1 MKIRRKTPLTGR
13 QRIRSAA
20 DSGKPAAFSYYANRD
35 EQAVSGRQI
44 QREQRKQRRT
54 DLLRF
59 WLQRSGLVILTI
71 ALLASV
77 ANALSLTSAAKVLPL
92 KNGAKNLFLH
102 DQTEYEA
109 KAQELLSASPWN
121 RNKVTIDTAK
131 VSRQMKGAFP
141 ELTSVSVSLPLLA
154 HRPVIY
160 IETAEP
166 ALLLTTIGGTYLVD
180 STGKALLTG
189 GDIDRVASRELPVVA
204 DQSNLQVRLNTPAVS
219 SQQIAFIETIAA
231 QLKARKV
238 KIASMTLPPSANE
251 LYVQIADKP
260 YFVKFNMQNAD
271 TARQQAGTFLATITQ
286 LEKQGATPSKYVD
299 VRVAGRA
306 YYQ

>member
-1 MKIRRKTPLTGR
+1 MKIRRKAPPTGR
-13 QRIRSAA
+13 QRIRSAS

-35 EQAVSGRQI
+35 EQPASGRQV
-44 QREQRKQRRT
+44 QREQRKQKRT

-59 WLQRSGLVILTI
+59 WLQRFGLVVLTL

-77 ANALSLTSAAKVLPL
+77 ANALSLSSAAKVLPL
-92 KNGAKNLFLH
+92 ENGGKDLFLH
-102 DQTEYEA
+102 DQAEYEA
-109 KAQELLSASPWN
+109 KAQEILSASPWN

-131 VSRQMKGAFP
+131 VSRQMKDAFP
-141 ELTSVSVSLPLLA
+141 ELTSAGVTLPLLA

-166 ALLLTTIGGTYLVD
+166 ALLLTTTSGTFLLD

-189 GDIDRVASRELPVVA
+189 QDLDRVTKRNLPTVA
-204 DQSNLQVRLNTPAVS
+204 DQSNLQVRLNKQAVS
-219 SQQIAFIETIAA
+219 SQHIAFIETVAA
-231 QLKARKV
+231 QLKARNV
-238 KIASMTLPPSANE
+238 KIASMTLPAAASE
-251 LYVQIADKP
+251 LHVQIADKP

-271 TARQQAGTFLATITQ
+271 TARQQAGTFLATINQ
-286 LEKQGATPSKYVD
+286 LEKQGTVPSRYID
-299 VRVAGRA
+299 VRVDGRA